1 MRISKKQI
9 EEAHKNGLYIDRL
22 TGETYPAIPRQEF
35 INKVEK
41 LYPHHSE
48 RLFHCQARI
57 VYCEYSTEFNCAPIL
72 LQSYNTYVAMYMPT
86 TDRLFVFDYYSPNTC
101 QHIAKFNNF
110 IKLFSSYWKV
120 PQFNC
125 YRRVRDKNGS
135 HIEYEPFIP
144 FT

>member
-22 TGETYPAIPRQEF
+22 TGETYPAITHQEF

-41 LYPHHSE
+41 LQPHHSE
-48 RLFHCQARI
+48 RLYYCQARI
-57 VYCEYSTEFNCAPIL
+57 VYCEYSPEFDCNPIL
-72 LQSYNTYVAMYMPT
+72 LQSYNTYVAMYLPE
-86 TDRLFVFDYYSPNTC
+86 TDRLFVFDYYSSTTC
-101 QHIAKFNNF
+101 QHIAKFKNYF
-110 IKLFSSYWKV
+110 RGVYWKV
-120 PQFNC
+120 LQFNC